1 MPQSTTDDLSDFLAD
16 ALSYWRVDLSWFS
29 LSVWQQACEPF
40 TLEQVRK
47 AFTAHATD
55 PQRGMFAPKVADIVR
70 ALQGTHGDRSL
81 IAWGKTLEA
90 MSRVGAWRDVVFD
103 DPVIHAV
110 VQDLGGWVK
119 LCRMPSQDIGYVQH
133 RFCQAYQAYASVEH
147 LTYPAVLAGDCS
159 PSGDYRRYGLPEPQ
173 AVHIGDRTQTARVLA
188 GGSASKAP
196 SLFALAHLAPTPD
209 HPSSQPSDHKETL
222 DADEP
227 AFTRRAG

>member
-1 MPQSTTDDLSDFLAD
+1 MQRTESNELSRFLSE
-16 ALSYWRVDLSWFS
+16 ALAFWRVDLSRFT
-29 LSVWQQACEPF
+29 LFVWRQACAPF
-40 TLEQVRK
+40 TTEQVRK
-47 AFTAHATD
+47 AFAAHATD
-55 PQRGMFAPKVADIVR
+55 PQRGMFAPRVADIVR

-90 MSRVGAWRDVVFD
+90 MARVGAWRDVVFD

-119 LCRMPSQDIGYVQH
+119 LCRMPSKDIGYVQH
-133 RFCQAYQAYASVEH
+133 RFCQAYQAYANVEH
-147 LTYPAVLAGDCS
+147 LTYPALLAGDCS
-159 PSGDYRRYGLPEPQ
+159 PPGDYRRYGLPEPQ
-173 AVHIGDRTQTARVLA
+173 VVHIGDRAQTARVLA

-196 SLFALAHLAPTPD
+196 SLFALAHLALTPD

>member
-1 MPQSTTDDLSDFLAD
+1 MPPSTTDDLSDFLAD

-55 PQRGMFAPKVADIVR
+55 PQRGMFPPKVADIVR

-119 LCRMPSQDIGYVQH
+119 LCRMPSKDIGYVQH
-133 RFCQAYQAYASVEH
+133 RFCQTYQAYASVGH
-147 LTYPAVLAGDCS
+147 LDYPAVLAGDCS
-159 PSGDYRRYGLPEPQ
+159 PGGEYHRYGLPEPEV
-173 AVHIGDRTQTARVLA
+173 VHIGKRAQAALVLA

-196 SLFALAHLAPTPD
+196 SLFALAHLTPTPER
-209 HPSSQPSDHKETL
+209 PSSQPRDPKENL

-227 AFTRRAG
+227 AFPRRAG